1 MKIQNAF
8 SFQHGCIH
16 CFYVLSEAYPPSK
29 YPYSWEILPS
39 IGVNTKKS
47 QSQQSLRDRTFTG
60 LLKASPV
67 PNLSPVR
74 KLDFATSDAVNTCGI
89 LTMTLDVMSAGWMM
103 LDLQAHQDALKVL
116 KVLTYIFYNASL

>member
-1 MKIQNAF
+1 MKFETIFF
-8 SFQHGCIH
+8 SFKHGCIH

-39 IGVNTKKS
+39 VDVNSKKS

-67 PNLSPVR
+67 PSLTPVR
-74 KLDFATSDAVNTCGI
+74 KLDFVAGDAIVNTCGI

-103 LDLQAHQDALKVL
+103 LDLQAHQDALKVCS
-116 KVLTYIFYNASL
+116 FC